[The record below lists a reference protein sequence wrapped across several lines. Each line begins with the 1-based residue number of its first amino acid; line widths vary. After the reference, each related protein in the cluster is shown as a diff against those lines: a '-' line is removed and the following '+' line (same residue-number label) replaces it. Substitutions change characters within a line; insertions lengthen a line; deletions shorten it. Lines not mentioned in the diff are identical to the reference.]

1 LSKRIPL
8 LACALVLSALAL
20 AACGGGSSNSDET
33 GTVEEVVETS
43 ATSTD
48 PADCAKTETEHFME
62 QVSQESGKAAVKQCE
77 KEAEEEKGSES
88 VVVSNVEV
96 DGSSAT
102 AEAAL
107 TGGGLDGQSV
117 EVALV
122 KEGDQWKMNEVVKFI
137 KLDKAKLVE
146 NFKEEFSKPSSELS
160 PKFAACFV
168 EAFEKG
174 SQADIEELL
183 ISGSSKALEEVAK
196 GCS

>member
-1 LSKRIPL
+1 MSTRIPL
-8 LACALVLSALAL
+8 LACALILSALAL
-20 AACGGGSSNSDET
+20 AACGSSGGSDET
-33 GTVEEVVETS
+33 SEVEAVIKTS

-48 PADCAKTETEHFME
+48 PADCAKTETQQFME

-77 KEAEEEKGSES
+77 KEAEEEEGSES
-88 VVVSNVEV
+88 VVVSNVEI

-117 EVALV
+117 EVELV
-122 KEGDQWKMNEVVKFI
+122 NEDGQWKMNEVVKFA
-137 KLDKAKLVE
+137 KLDKSKLVE
-146 NFKEEFSKPSSELS
+146 SFKKEFSKPSSELS
-160 PKFAACFV
+160 PKFADCFI

-183 ISGSSKALEEVAK
+183 IGGSSKALEEVAK

>member
-1 LSKRIPL
+1 LSTRIPL
-8 LACALVLSALAL
+8 LACALILSALAL
-20 AACGGGSSNSDET
+20 AACGSSGGSDET
-33 GTVEEVVETS
+33 SEVEAVIKTS

-48 PADCAKTETEHFME
+48 PADCAKTETQQFME

-77 KEAEEEKGSES
+77 KEAEEEEGSES
-88 VVVSNVEV
+88 VVVSNVEI

-117 EVALV
+117 EVELV
-122 KEGDQWKMNEVVKFI
+122 NEDGQWKMNEVVKFA
-137 KLDKAKLVE
+137 KLDKSKLVE
-146 NFKEEFSKPSSELS
+146 SFKKEFSKPSSELS
-160 PKFAACFV
+160 PKFADCFI

-183 ISGSSKALEEVAK
+183 IGGSSKALEEVAK